1 MSNQAVY
8 LDYTNVSFAFF
19 KLPQFL
25 VTDSRFWEMSSD
37 AKVLYCVMLNRLP
50 LSIRNGWRH
59 NGLNYIYFS
68 METVMEL
75 LHCSKSK
82 ALRVMKELK
91 TFRLVEGVR
100 CDDHRRMRYFFLSDG
115 GFDAATGVPNEPVTA
130 SAGVISDAESKTGV
144 ISKPDR
150 SESEPCTGVK
160 SDVEQVSKPDRR
172 KNDTRKTDWNKIEP
186 NKNHPSQQDLLHQ
199 APAGQEQG
207 RRRSKEEMELD
218 LRQLWERDTM
228 YTGEEQA
235 RLDRL
240 ISTCASALSRRGQF
254 RVNGTVVPSD
264 AAYRRLQGLDYE
276 AVGYAL
282 DYLNTCPKQCGSPA
296 AYAIA
301 VLYNAPEEAA
311 DYWLRKVEADMN
323 GGRRWGVA

>member
-37 AKVLYCVMLNRLP
+37 AKVIYCVMLNRLP

-68 METVMEL
+68 VETVMEL

-91 TFRLVEGVR
+91 NFRLVEGVR
-100 CDDHRRMRYFFLSDG
+100 CDDHRRMRYFFLADG
-115 GFDAATGVPNEPVTA
+115 GFTAQPSLSCVEAGVTEELVAA
-130 SAGVISDAESKTGV
+130 SAGVISDAESETGV
-144 ISKPDR
+144 IDEPDR

-172 KNDTRKTDWNKIEP
+172 KNDQNKTDSEKD
-186 NKNHPSQQDLLHQ
+186 HLHQ
-199 APAGQEQG
+199 EAALFAQTKRRWRWSKQEIVD
-207 RRRSKEEMELD
+207 D
-218 LRQLWERDTM
+218 LNNLWERDTM
-228 YTGEEQA
+228 YTGSEQA

-240 ISTCASALSRRGQF
+240 VQTCASVLSQRDWFNIRGNQ
-254 RVNGTVVPSD
+254 VSCEDVH
-264 AAYRRLQGLDYE
+264 RRLLGLDYE

-282 DYLNTCPKQCGSPA
+282 DYLNTCPKQCGSPG